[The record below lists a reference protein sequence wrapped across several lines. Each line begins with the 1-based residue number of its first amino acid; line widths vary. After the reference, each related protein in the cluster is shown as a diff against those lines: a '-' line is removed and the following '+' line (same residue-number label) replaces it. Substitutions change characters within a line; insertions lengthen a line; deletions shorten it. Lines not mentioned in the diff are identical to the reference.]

1 MKIKRFH
8 QNIHIKYNEIRR
20 YKIKLKYR
28 DFETNRFIISQ
39 KNEFVTFASLTQG
52 WAKLK
57 ACNFYPK
64 ELTLK
69 PRKTYLCFLPKA
81 YE

>member
-8 QNIHIKYNEIRR
+8 QNIHIKYNEIGR

-28 DFETNRFIISQ
+28 DFETNCFIISQ
-39 KNEFVTFASLTQG
+39 KNEFVTFASLTRG

-57 ACNFYPK
+57 AYNFYPK
-64 ELTLK
+64 KCSLK
-69 PRKTYLCFLPKA
+69 Q
-81 YE
+81 

>member
-28 DFETNRFIISQ
+28 DFETNRFIIISQ
-39 KNEFVTFASLTQG
+39 KNEFVTFVSLTRG

-57 ACNFYPK
+57 AYNFYPTK
-64 ELTLK
+64 FPLK
-69 PRKTYLCFLPKA
+69 Q
-81 YE
+81 